1 MTQAAKNYLVQVAA
15 VIKTAKLEWH
25 IYRKRE
31 DYYAASDIAA
41 FADID
46 WFSQLTNEDLKELH
60 SKPMLMECWECGR
73 TEYLIRLTKK
83 GWEAAYEFACDIIA
97 KHDAECD
104 SPEYGSFWERALW
117 LVG

>member
-15 VIKTAKLEWH
+15 IIKTVKPERH

-41 FADID
+41 FVNND
-46 WFSQLTNEDLKELH
+46 WFSQLTNEDLKELR

-73 TEYLIRLTKK
+73 TDYLVRLTKK
-83 GWEAAYEFACDIIA
+83 GWEVARDAAQEIIGQYY
-97 KHDAECD
+97 AECD
-104 SPEYGSFWERALW
+104 SPQYGTFWETASW
-117 LVG
+117 LVD